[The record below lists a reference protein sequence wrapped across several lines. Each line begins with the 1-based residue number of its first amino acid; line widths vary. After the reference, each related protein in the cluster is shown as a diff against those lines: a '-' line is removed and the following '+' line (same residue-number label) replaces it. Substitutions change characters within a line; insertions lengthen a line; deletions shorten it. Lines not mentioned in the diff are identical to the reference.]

1 MMAINNSLKGYKIP
15 IWKIHM
21 IPILFNLT
29 ILVSI
34 ACYKGIDVYGD
45 LCFLQGNINLFL
57 LIPCVL
63 YIVLG
68 SYTKYFLVNKVVLI
82 ENIKEGNNLLQYY
95 SKFIYITLI
104 YWFMIGVVGVTLC
117 FEGPTFSISRSDD
130 WRDFVI

>member
-1 MMAINNSLKGYKIP
+1 
-15 IWKIHM
+15 M
-21 IPILFNLT
+21 IPILFNLI